1 MPKEAL
7 DTPLEIIREKKLMF
21 YGTLKNKSL
30 NRVQWILPEKNTGG
44 WKHGISRCIEQIV
57 CACRI
62 YRSNQGKMWNLQRV

>member
-44 WKHGISRCIEQIV
+44 WKHGISRCIE
-57 CACRI
+57 
-62 YRSNQGKMWNLQRV
+62 

>member
-21 YGTLKNKSL
+21 YRSLKNKSL

-44 WKHGISRCIEQIV
+44 WKHGIV

-62 YRSNQGKMWNLQRV
+62 CRSNQGKMWNLQGV